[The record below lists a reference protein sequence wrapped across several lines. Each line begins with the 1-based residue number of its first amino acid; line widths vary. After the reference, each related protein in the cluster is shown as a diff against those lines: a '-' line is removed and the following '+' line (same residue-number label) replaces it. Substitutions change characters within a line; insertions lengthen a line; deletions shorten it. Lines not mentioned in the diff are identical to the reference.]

1 MAIEAKSNGYDSLHL
16 YLREIGNHQT
26 LSAAEESGLARRIR
40 AGEQRAREQ
49 LILSNLKLV
58 VHIARDFEGLGLPLT
73 DLVSEGNLGL
83 MKAIERFDP
92 ERGTR
97 LSTYATYYIKLAM
110 RLALSNQSRVIRL
123 PVSAG
128 ALLMA
133 LRRAQNDL
141 RHILERDPSEEE
153 VASHVRLPVKKV
165 KRCLRAAVQP
175 VSLDA
180 TIDENGSTLG
190 ETLAD
195 ETTAR
200 PGDAVMENRVFELVR
215 ETLLTLP
222 AREQNVLLERFGF
235 NNGHEKTLDE
245 VGAVFKMTKEG
256 VRRLQNRGLKKLRLR
271 LKANYGLTAH

>member
-1 MAIEAKSNGYDSLHL
+1 M
-16 YLREIGNHQT
+16 
-26 LSAAEESGLARRIR
+26 
-40 AGEQRAREQ
+40 
-49 LILSNLKLV
+49 ILSNLRLV
-58 VHIARDFEGLGLPLT
+58 VHLARDYEGLGLPLA
-73 DLVSEGNLGL
+73 DLISEGNLGL

-110 RLALSNQSRVIRL
+110 RLALSNQSRVVRL

-128 ALLMA
+128 ALLLA
-133 LRRAQNDL
+133 LRRAQSDL

-153 VASHVRLPVKKV
+153 VASHVQLPVKKV
-165 KRCLRAAVQP
+165 KHCLRAALQP

-180 TIDENGSTLG
+180 TVDEKGITLG
-190 ETLAD
+190 ETLPD
-195 ETTAR
+195 EATPR

-222 AREQNVLLERFGF
+222 TREQNVLLERFGF
-235 NNGHEKTLDE
+235 HNGHEKTLDE

-256 VRRLQNRGLKKLRLR
+256 IRRLQNRGLKKLRLR